1 MERYV
6 KSDDRNQLSFM
17 PICFDEMIPE
27 DAEVRALDA
36 IVEKMDIHSLGFKYY
51 ETKHTGRPPY
61 DPAVMFKLYIY
72 SYFNGIRSSR
82 KIERECYRNIELM
95 WLLGNLKP
103 DFKTI
108 ANFRKDNKTQIK
120 LAFQTFSIIC
130 DELGLIGK
138 EMVAVDGS
146 KFRACNSRDAYHS
159 KKKLDEKIAHY
170 TKTAAQYI
178 KLLDSCDN
186 EESKEPKFTK
196 EEINQK
202 LDKISSRLK
211 ELQALRIEVAENG
224 NIFETDPDSN
234 MMRTNN
240 NGGDICHNV
249 QIAVDRKNHIV
260 VAVDVTGQ
268 PLDKEQLYNISSQA
282 KENMKSEELT
292 VLADRGYYS
301 APQFKQC
308 DEDNIIPI
316 VPKVVSASAP
326 TLEYDKE
333 EFIYDTERG
342 GYICPAGQ
350 LLLPITKSKD
360 DCIRY
365 ANIKACKTCTY
376 KSQCTPGKFR
386 TIQDRPF
393 AEYARAVDERRKAHP
408 EAYLLRKELAEHPFG
423 TVKRAL
429 GFTYFLT
436 RGAESVRA
444 ESLLHFL
451 IYNMKRTINQVGIS
465 KLISSLQS

>member
-1 MERYV
+1 
-6 KSDDRNQLSFM
+6 
-17 PICFDEMIPE
+17 
-27 DAEVRALDA
+27 
-36 IVEKMDIHSLGFKYY
+36 MDIHSLGFKYY

-61 DPAVMFKLYIY
+61 DPAAMFKLYIY

-95 WLLGNLKP
+95 WILGNLKP

-120 LAFQTFSIIC
+120 LAFQTFSVIC

-178 KLLDSCDN
+178 KLLDSCDS
-186 EESKEPKFTK
+186 EESKETKLTK

-211 ELQALRIEVAENG
+211 ELQALRIEVTENG
-224 NIFETDPDSN
+224 NICETDLDSN

-249 QIAVDRKNHIV
+249 QIAVDSKKHIV

-282 KENMKSEELT
+282 KENMNSEKLT
-292 VLADRGYYS
+292 VIADRGYYS
-301 APQFKQC
+301 ASQFKQC

-316 VPKVVSASAP
+316 VPKVVSAAAA

-333 EFIYDTERG
+333 EFIYDNERG
-342 GYICPAGQ
+342 
-350 LLLPITKSKD
+350 
-360 DCIRY
+360 
-365 ANIKACKTCTY
+365 
-376 KSQCTPGKFR
+376 
-386 TIQDRPF
+386 
-393 AEYARAVDERRKAHP
+393 
-408 EAYLLRKELAEHPFG
+408 
-423 TVKRAL
+423 
-429 GFTYFLT
+429 
-436 RGAESVRA
+436 
-444 ESLLHFL
+444 
-451 IYNMKRTINQVGIS
+451 
-465 KLISSLQS
+465 